1 MAVSLKEY
9 KPVESEL
16 NILSNTSLD
25 GKSNITKS
33 SSSEQ
38 PARER
43 KSAHRFKWSLP
54 NSHYKK
60 GQDFCPV
67 SFFTGHEKIWTRV
80 QEWTCVQDPMCPVE
94 SLL

>member
-38 PARER
+38 IARAR
-43 KSAHRFKWSLP
+43 KSAHRFKRSLL

-67 SFFTGHEKIWTRV
+67 DFFTGHGQIWTRV
-80 QEWTCVQDPMCPVE
+80 QDSMCPVD